1 MFPRWTWFVVAA
13 AAVFIGAL
21 HGTDLVGD
29 RGAANSITMVVGV
42 LVLAVVLAWFTF
54 FSWAARRWRLIVGG
68 ASALSQLK
76 IGIGRRA
83 VFWEAA
89 WNTEVSHAEEV
100 HCALVE
106 TGTQHVAGG

>member
-1 MFPRWTWFVVAA
+1 MA
-13 AAVFIGAL
+13 
-21 HGTDLVGD
+21 D
-29 RGAANSITMVVGV
+29 RTKSREGNRESYDAM
-42 LVLAVVLAWFTF
+42 
-54 FSWAARRWRLIVGG
+54 ARDG

-100 HCALVE
+100 HCALIE
-106 TGTQHVAGG
+106 TGTQHVAGGGQEAQRRQSEGATRPDSVEGRRGRPRLERPPDR